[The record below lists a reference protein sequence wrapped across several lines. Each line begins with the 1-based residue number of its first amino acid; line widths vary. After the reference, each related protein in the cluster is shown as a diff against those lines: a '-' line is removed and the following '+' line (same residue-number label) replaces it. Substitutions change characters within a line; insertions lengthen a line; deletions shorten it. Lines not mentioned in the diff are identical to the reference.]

1 MPITEVNQISTK
13 TGDQG
18 QSKNFVNETFGKDDL
33 LFEVLGTMDELSSF
47 IGLSYHYVKK
57 EELLIIQRSI
67 QEINTIVATNPNHIL
82 YKKIKK
88 LTDEPIEQIESNM
101 ANLLN
106 LCPLEPKFCLPGS
119 DTSLGGAYIDVAR
132 SIARK
137 AERTLV
143 RFVKETQ
150 RTDLTTTMKY
160 INRLSDYLFV
170 LARYLNDNQ
179 K

>member
-13 TGDQG
+13 TGDEG
-18 QSKNFVNETFGKDDL
+18 KSKNFVNETFEKDDT

-47 IGLSYHYVKK
+47 LGLAYHYVKR
-57 EELLIIQRSI
+57 EDLLVIQRTL

-88 LTDEPIEQIESNM
+88 LSDEPIDQIEKEM
-101 ANLLN
+101 AALLKI
-106 LCPLEPKFCLPGS
+106 CPLEPKFCLPGS
-119 DTSLGGAYIDVAR
+119 ETSLGGAYIDVAR
-132 SIARK
+132 SITRK

-143 RFVKETQ
+143 HFVKETK
-150 RTDLTTTMKY
+150 RDDLTTVMKY

-170 LARYLNDNQ
+170 LARYLSENQ
-179 K
+179 